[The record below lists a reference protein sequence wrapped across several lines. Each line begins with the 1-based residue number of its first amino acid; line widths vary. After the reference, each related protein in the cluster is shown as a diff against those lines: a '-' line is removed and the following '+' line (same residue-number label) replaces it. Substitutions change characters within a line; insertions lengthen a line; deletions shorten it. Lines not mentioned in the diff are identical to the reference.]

1 MKRKQTKKQ
10 VEAYSKLEKDFLK
23 NLGYSTYLE
32 LLNSGDIEKISGFLD
47 VDKEEKKIYERSEIF
62 FLDI

>member
-1 MKRKQTKKQ
+1 MKRSKKPQ
-10 VEAYSKLEKDFLK
+10 VSNYSKKEQEFLK
-23 NLGYSTYLE
+23 ALGFSTYLE

-62 FLDI
+62 FLDL